1 MKPTLVFER
10 PGKVPFSDYRSTIAL
25 KKKAWGSVYG
35 GWAPGPEKL
44 RRKQRDRDE
53 GSWYGFR
60 PYNNGS
66 LHHQISMR
74 EMPVI

>member
-35 GWAPGPEKL
+35 GWAPGQEKL
-44 RRKQRDRDE
+44 RRKQRDRVSQDAAQFNLLRLA
-53 GSWYGFR
+53 S
-60 PYNNGS
+60 
-66 LHHQISMR
+66 Q
-74 EMPVI
+74 